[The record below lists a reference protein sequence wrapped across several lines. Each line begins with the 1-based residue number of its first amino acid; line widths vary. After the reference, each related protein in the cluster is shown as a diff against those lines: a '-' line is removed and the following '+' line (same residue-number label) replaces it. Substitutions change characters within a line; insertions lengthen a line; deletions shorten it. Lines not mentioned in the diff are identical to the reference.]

1 MDPHID
7 EGLYSRQLYAVGFDA
22 MKRMANSSILI
33 CGMNGLGV
41 EIAKNVILQGFKKVS
56 LYDSEKV
63 TNLDLST
70 NYYASHEDIGKNRA
84 QVCQSKLAELNN
96 YVSVDIINSLTTSTI
111 TDYQV
116 IVLVDFDLN
125 EQLKINEM
133 IHDRVHFITVS
144 TKGLVGQIFCDF
156 GNEFTITDPDGEQ
169 PSTSIIEHIILNND
183 ELLVTTV
190 ESNPHSLT
198 NGDYVKFNDVK
209 GMNELNNLGPQP
221 ITYVDKYNFKIKIS
235 GLKLNKYEGGGQVTC
250 VKMPKKVNFKL
261 LKDSIESPEFIIT
274 DFSDF
279 DKPAK
284 FHAMFRSLDSLGQ
297 HHSLDDFTK
306 KVKSYR
312 DVEDKLIEKFYHT
325 CQGKIVPMNSVIGGI
340 TAQEVAKACSG
351 KFTPIYQYLYYDA
364 LDCVSENYKDIK
376 THVIGT
382 RYDAQIK
389 VFGEELQHKLKH
401 MKYFIVG
408 SGAIGCE
415 LLKNFAMMGIGH
427 LVVTDMDTIERSNL
441 NRQFLFRNKDIGSS
455 KSKAASHAISQMN
468 PNIKVEPHF
477 NRVGLESENV
487 YDMKFFESLDGV
499 ANALDNIDARKY
511 MDGRCVLFKKSLLE
525 SGTLGTKGNVQVI
538 VPHLTESYSSSSD
551 PAETSIPI
559 CTIKTF
565 PNEISHCIAW
575 SRELFEDLFVQKPK
589 NLIEYI
595 NNTKKVSD
603 MPPSDV
609 LTFSENIK
617 FIYKYIPESF
627 DDCIKFAY
635 EMWHQYYVKEIAQLL
650 YKFPSDA
657 TTTSGTPFWSGAKK
671 CPHTINFDVNDDLHV
686 NYVIAMANIW
696 ANIFHIKNNTDNIA
710 IGQNQRF
717 SYDHNTIKNVIKQLT
732 PPKVTIDENVKISAN
747 DEEEKKRQAEE
758 SAKPIDISE
767 LIKSLPPTTIIKKL
781 HINPQEFE
789 KDDDRNHH
797 IDFMAHASNMRA
809 SNYDIKIA
817 NRHTIK
823 GIAGKIIPALAT
835 TTAVV
840 AGLVSLELYKL
851 AQGFNKIENYRN
863 SFLNLALP
871 YIGFSEPIK
880 VTSHKVGSKEYTMW
894 DTFII
899 QGEMTLKQLIES
911 FNKLYDIDIDT
922 ITYGNFMLFSP
933 FINQK
938 KIQVRMNMN
947 IKDIIETELT
957 IKLKNSSINLQ
968 ICANID
974 DEEDDTELPEVLYM
988 L

>member
-41 EIAKNVILQGFKKVS
+41 EIAKNVILQGFKRVS
-56 LYDSEKV
+56 LYDQEKV

-70 NYYASHEDIGKNRA
+70 NYYTTYEDIGKNRA
-84 QVCQSKLAELNN
+84 QVCQAKLAELNN
-96 YVSVDIINSLTTSTI
+96 YVAVDIITSLSSSI

-116 IVLVDFDLN
+116 VVLVDYDLN

-133 IHDRVHFITVS
+133 IHDRVHFISAS

-169 PSTSIIEHIILNND
+169 PPTSIIDNIVLNNND
-183 ELLVTTV
+183 LFVTTV
-190 ESNPHSLT
+190 ESNPHNLT
-198 NGDYVKFNDVK
+198 NGDYVKFTDIK
-209 GMNELNNLGPQP
+209 GMTELNNLAPQP
-221 ITYVDKYNFKIKIS
+221 IIYVDKYNFKIKIS
-235 GLKLNKYEGGGQVTC
+235 SLKLNKYDGNGQITC
-250 VKMPKKVNFKL
+250 VKMPRKVNFKT
-261 LKDSIESPEFIIT
+261 LKESLESPEFIIT

-284 FHAMFRSLDSLGQ
+284 FHALFRSLDFSEHHNN
-297 HHSLDDFTK
+297 HHSLEDFTK

-325 CQGKIVPMNSVIGGI
+325 YQGKLVPMNSVIGGI

-364 LDCVSENYKDIK
+364 LDCLSENYKDIK
-376 THVIGT
+376 SNVIGT
-382 RYDAQIK
+382 RYDAQVK
-389 VFGEELQHKLKH
+389 VFSEELQYKLKQ

-415 LLKNFAMMGIGH
+415 LLKNFAMMGVGH
-427 LVVTDMDTIERSNL
+427 LIVTDMDTIERSNL
-441 NRQFLFRNKDIGSS
+441 NRQFLFRNKDIGTS
-455 KSKAASHAISQMN
+455 KSKAAAHAISQMN
-468 PNIKVEPHF
+468 PTIKVEPHF

-499 ANALDNIDARKY
+499 ANALDNIDARRY

-525 SGTLGTKGNVQVI
+525 SGTLGTKGNVQVV

-565 PNEISHCIAW
+565 PNDISHCIAW

-589 NLIEYI
+589 NMIEYI
-595 NNTKKVSD
+595 HNIKKISD
-603 MPPSDV
+603 MPPSDI
-609 LTFSENIK
+609 LTFSENVK

-627 DDCIKFAY
+627 EDCIKFAY
-635 EMWHQYYVKEIAQLL
+635 EMLHQYYVKEIAQLL
-650 YKFPSDA
+650 YKFPQDS

-671 CPHTINFDVNDDLHV
+671 CPHTMTFDINNDLHV

-696 ANIFHIKNNTDNIA
+696 ANIFHIKYNTDPKL
-710 IGQNQRF
+710 F
-717 SYDHNTIKNVIKQLT
+717 KNVINQLT
-732 PPKVTIDENVKISAN
+732 PPNIIIDENVRISAN
-747 DEEEKKRQAEE
+747 DEDEKKRQTDEL
-758 SAKPIDISE
+758 AKPIDINDV
-767 LIKSLPPTTIIKKL
+767 INSLPPTTLIKKL
-781 HINPQEFE
+781 QINPQEFE
-789 KDDDRNHH
+789 KDDDKNHH
-797 IDFMAHASNMRA
+797 IDFITNASNMRA
-809 SNYDIKIA
+809 SNYDIKMA

-851 AQGFNKIENYRN
+851 TQGFNKLENYRN

-880 VTSHKVGSKEYTMW
+880 VTSYKVGSKEYTMW

-899 QGEMTLKQLIES
+899 QGEMTLSQIIDA
-911 FNKLYDIDIDT
+911 FNKLYDIEIDT

-938 KIQVRMNMN
+938 KLQARMNMN
-947 IKDIIETELT
+947 IRDIIETELN
-957 IKLKNSSINLQ
+957 IKLTNSAINLQ

-974 DEEDDTELPEVLYM
+974 DEDDDTELPEVLYM